1 MTTMIDRHYSAASDP
16 LSLNQIVE
24 LTGGH
29 LLPLIGTGQSPER
42 LSLGG
47 AAPPAEAAAN
57 EVTMVDRCQHAGA
70 IRGCH
75 AAVVITPAPL
85 SAEDLHGD
93 GPAWQIVVAE
103 PHAAFTQII
112 RHFRPPVD
120 QDVPG
125 AGIDSTALIHPTAQ
139 ISGAASIGA
148 GVVIEANCKI
158 HAGVSIA
165 AGCVI
170 GPDCVLY
177 PNVTLY
183 SYCRLGARV
192 VIHAGATLG
201 AHGFGYRNVDG
212 RHIPTAQLGYV
223 QIDDDVEIGASAT
236 IDRGTY
242 GATRIGEGTKIDN
255 QVMIGH
261 NCRIGKHNLLCS
273 QVGIA
278 GSCTTGDYVVLAGQ
292 VGLKDHIELGD
303 GVIVGAQA
311 GVMDSLESGVHIGSP
326 ATPQHDQMRVFA
338 VQRKLP
344 DMRRDIKV
352 LQREVKSLLQD
363 RDQDSSDSA
372 SKAA

>member
-1 MTTMIDRHYSAASDP
+1 MTTMIDRHFSATSDP
-16 LSLNQIVE
+16 LSLPQLTE
-24 LTGGH
+24 MTGGQ
-29 LLPLIGTGQSPER
+29 LLPLLGDGRSQER
-42 LSLGG
+42 DTVGG
-47 AAPPAEAAAN
+47 AAPPAEALASD
-57 EVTMVDRCQHAGA
+57 VTLVDRREHVGA
-70 IRGCH
+70 LEGCH
-75 AAVVITPAPL
+75 AIAVITPEELA
-85 SAEDLHGD
+85 AETLAGA
-93 GPAWQIVVAE
+93 GPRWQIVVAD

-112 RHFRPPVD
+112 RYFRPPVD

-125 AGIDSTALIHPTAQ
+125 AGIDSTAQIHPSAQ
-139 ISGAASIGA
+139 VSDAACIGA
-148 GVVIEANCKI
+148 GVVIGPDCKI

-165 AGCVI
+165 AGCEI
-170 GPDCVLY
+170 GPECVLY

-183 SYCRLGARV
+183 SYSRLGARV
-192 VIHAGATLG
+192 VIHAGSTLG

-212 RHIPTAQLGYV
+212 KHIPTAQLGFV
-223 QIDDDVEIGASAT
+223 QIDDDVELGASVT

-311 GVMDSLESGVHIGSP
+311 GVMDSLQSGVHIGSP
-326 ATPQHDQMRVFA
+326 ATPQSDQMRVFA

-344 DMRRDIKV
+344 EMRRDIKH
-352 LQREVKSLLQD
+352 LQREVKTLISIHGSESN
-363 RDQDSSDSA
+363 DSS